1 LLPAVLGEW
10 DINLDDL
17 TLANGDPVWEL
28 LDKRLYRARNAF
40 VHRGADTD
48 EETAR
53 LGLESAHV
61 FLEDLGQQIASRFG
75 LSWPKTTWH
84 QRRVEKDGKLVMESY
99 RPPTDPF

>member
-1 LLPAVLGEW
+1 
-10 DINLDDL
+10 
-17 TLANGDPVWEL
+17 
-28 LDKRLYRARNAF
+28 
-40 VHRGADTD
+40 
-48 EETAR
+48 
-53 LGLESAHV
+53 V